1 MQEPLPEGDL
11 AAPGTSPLNGALC
24 CPAEASSAQAE
35 AIAAL
40 AFVSPPP
47 PPKPYPQP
55 LALSPFQSQE
65 TAAGGVGAD
74 AGGAPAAASRE
85 KRPEAAVQMAAS
97 RSAASLNGVVSE
109 SNGLTEY
116 YDALEEPSSEEQAEG
131 STRPD
136 LQQPRHRRG
145 SSADSGNDTG
155 DEAAAAQGTRRYW
168 RSFNRDYS
176 SWDSYWDAVGVE
188 QRSTSVPESGGRA
201 AAAAEEDDDAG
212 VLARVTNTLHSVEAL
227 LSSSY
232 FSSAI
237 LISLFLIRGGWLRVE
252 PDSPGAGATHSGSR
266 GSGHGGDVPDAAS
279 QALHRQQS
287 LARVAAEVRSR
298 MVFGGRS
305 TAAVAAT
312 PKHAVASDAVV
323 SLVSSGGSASPSL
336 KASNT
341 LDAGTAAA
349 ARQDLE
355 LQRQRSGT
363 AEAAPRGG
371 AASRE
376 HGRQMHAPSCFSC
389 FTICGSRPAV
399 NVP

>member
-1 MQEPLPEGDL
+1 MTKTPFGN
-11 AAPGTSPLNGALC
+11 APTAGT
-24 CPAEASSAQAE
+24 
-35 AIAAL
+35 
-40 AFVSPPP
+40 
-47 PPKPYPQP
+47 
-55 LALSPFQSQE
+55 
-65 TAAGGVGAD
+65 
-74 AGGAPAAASRE
+74 
-85 KRPEAAVQMAAS
+85 
-97 RSAASLNGVVSE
+97 
-109 SNGLTEY
+109 
-116 YDALEEPSSEEQAEG
+116 
-131 STRPD
+131 
-136 LQQPRHRRG
+136 
-145 SSADSGNDTG
+145 
-155 DEAAAAQGTRRYW
+155 
-168 RSFNRDYS
+168 
-176 SWDSYWDAVGVE
+176 
-188 QRSTSVPESGGRA
+188 
-201 AAAAEEDDDAG
+201 
-212 VLARVTNTLHSVEAL
+212 
-227 LSSSY
+227 
-232 FSSAI
+232 
-237 LISLFLIRGGWLRVE
+237 
-252 PDSPGAGATHSGSR
+252 GSR
-266 GSGHGGDVPDAAS
+266 GSQWLDGQRAERVSPLTSAFRRLASDGDQGGNQTPMSPDELELQALRADLAGARANAREEGRQEGKLESQAAREQLSKAAVLMS